1 MILNLKLQIN
11 FGAWDLKFGERTM
24 ADLNQL
30 QKEINIQFKDRNL
43 LQSSLTHRSYLNEN
57 RSWPLPHNER
67 LEFLGDAVLELITTE
82 YLYRN
87 FPNPEGELTNLRSAL
102 VNYKMLAEIAASIH
116 LDKYI
121 MLSKGEAK
129 DLGRARQ
136 VILANAIEA
145 LIGAI
150 YLDQGFQVSVEFVH
164 KFVIGQLAAI
174 VSGGKVLDPKS
185 KFQELTQEKL
195 GVTPHYK
202 VLAEWGPDHNK
213 QFEVGVFVQERQVAK
228 GQGSS
233 KQEAEISAAENGLK
247 VWDEK

>member
-1 MILNLKLQIN
+1 MDLSNLESKI
-11 FGAWDLKFGERTM
+11 K
-24 ADLNQL
+24 
-30 QKEINIQFKDRNL
+30 IQFKDRNL

-57 RSWPLPHNER
+57 RRWPMPHNER

-102 VNYKMLAEIAASIH
+102 VNYKMLSEIASSLE

-121 MLSKGEAK
+121 LLSKGEAK
-129 DLGRARQ
+129 DTGRARQ

-150 YLDQGFQVSVEFVH
+150 YLDAGFEVTREFVNE
-164 KFVIGQLAAI
+164 FVIAHLAAI
-174 VSGGKVLDPKS
+174 VSAGKILDPKS

-213 QFEVGVFVQERQVAK
+213 NFEVGVFVGERQIAK
-228 GQGSS
+228 GVGSS
-233 KQEAEISAAENGLK
+233 KQEAEIAAAENGLK
-247 VWDEK
+247 VTDL

>member
-1 MILNLKLQIN
+1 
-11 FGAWDLKFGERTM
+11 M

-30 QKEINIQFKDRNL
+30 QKEINIQFSDRNL
-43 LQSSLTHRSYLNEN
+43 LQSALTHRSYLNEN
-57 RSWPLPHNER
+57 RSWPMAHNER

-82 YLYRN
+82 YLYRT

-150 YLDQGFQVSVEFVH
+150 YLDQGFDVSREFVH
-164 KFVIGQLAAI
+164 KYVIGELAAI

-185 KFQELTQEKL
+185 KFQELTQEKM

-213 QFEVGVFVQERQVAK
+213 QFEVGVFVQERQISK

-247 VWDEK
+247 AWDEQ

>member
-1 MILNLKLQIN
+1 
-11 FGAWDLKFGERTM
+11 M

-30 QKEINIQFKDRNL
+30 EKEINIKFKDRNL

-57 RSWPLPHNER
+57 RSWPLAHNER
-67 LEFLGDAVLELITTE
+67 LEFLGDAVLELVTTE

-102 VNYKMLAEIAASIH
+102 VNYKMLAEISANIN

-150 YLDQGFQVSVEFVH
+150 YLDQGFGPSEEFIN
-164 KFVIGQLAAI
+164 KYIISELAKI
-174 VSGGKVLDPKS
+174 VTGGKVLDPKS
-185 KFQELTQEKL
+185 KFQELTQEKM

-213 QFEVGVFVQERQVAK
+213 QFEVGVFVQEKQIAK

-233 KQEAEISAAENGLK
+233 KQEAEISAAENGLIA
-247 VWDEK
+247 WAE